1 MRRLRIASSIKD
13 AIASWLAS
21 NEDRASLCLFHL
33 SLYDAI
39 VDADA
44 LCIATV
50 ECSVPDCG
58 IESVS

>member
-1 MRRLRIASSIKD
+1 MRRLRI